1 MDKQI
6 SPLETVRSANR
17 QDIPFLALMDLE
29 ASRSPFEHSFWD
41 ELLAPTRTP
50 SARLLESM
58 FRCDASTWGR
68 VEDFLIIE
76 RNGQPAA
83 TCAVYRPSST
93 PVINGPLNL
102 SKLPEIAAMLGW
114 NTSTV
119 KRFEQAYI
127 KVWGSNNDFLKPQAE
142 LIVETV
148 AVAPG
153 HRGSGLGHSL
163 MRAAFKRAREAG
175 AASLGVMV
183 IHGNDPAK
191 ALYEKYFEP
200 FISFHSAFFDDTFP
214 GLTKYRAQLNY

>member
-1 MDKQI
+1 M
-6 SPLETVRSANR
+6 RSANR

-29 ASRSPFEHSFWD
+29 ASRSPFAHSFWD
-41 ELLAPTRTP
+41 ELLAPTGT
-50 SARLLESM
+50 SSVQLLESM
-58 FRCDASTWGR
+58 FRCGASLWGR
-68 VEDFLIIE
+68 IEDFLIIE
-76 RNGQPAA
+76 RDKQPVA

-93 PVINGPLNL
+93 PVINGPFNL
-102 SKLPEIAAMLGW
+102 SKLPEIAEMLDW
-114 NTSTV
+114 NTSTA

-127 KVWGSNNDFLKPQAE
+127 KVWGNDNYFLKPQAE

-163 MRAAFKRAREAG
+163 MKAAFKRAREAG
-175 AASLGVMV
+175 ASSLGVMV

-200 FISFHSAFFDDTFP
+200 FISFHSAFFDGTFP
-214 GLTKYRAQLNY
+214 GLTKYRANLNH